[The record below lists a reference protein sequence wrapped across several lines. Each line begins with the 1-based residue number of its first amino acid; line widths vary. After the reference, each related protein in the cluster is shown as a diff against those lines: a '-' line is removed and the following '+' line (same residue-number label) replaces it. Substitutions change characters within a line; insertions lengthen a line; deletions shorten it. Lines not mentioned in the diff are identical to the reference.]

1 MNNSNRA
8 DEFGEVAA
16 AVASQRKF
24 AVYHELAARARRTG
38 KAVIVR
44 TGKVAGKPYVDRL
57 YPVRH
62 NPTAARRAARY
73 QSTRNRAEEFLHR
86 CVCTEEDWTFVSK
99 LLAPIKRESVRKGKA
114 AWGTNYRGGAYHG
127 HSIFECNGPSWT
139 RLEKRRGELCDDLC
153 AAAGLLHELAAIQ
166 PWKSCILVREWGR
179 LNRRGQPSLKSVFYR
194 LATDYAEAARR
205 PDGKLSR
212 GVWPALARH
221 LSLPEFGI
229 NLSATELRKYFSRRG
244 GLSLI
249 KTPQQLAL
257 YSGSQSQR

>member
-114 AWGTNYRGGAYHG
+114 AWGTNYLGGIPRTLHLRMQ
-127 HSIFECNGPSWT
+127 WT
-139 RLEKRRGELCDDLC
+139 LLDASREAPRRAVRRPLRRGWAVARAGSHSTVEELYPG
-153 AAAGLLHELAAIQ
+153 ARMGPA
-166 PWKSCILVREWGR
+166 KSPR
-179 LNRRGQPSLKSVFYR
+179 
-194 LATDYAEAARR
+194 
-205 PDGKLSR
+205 
-212 GVWPALARH
+212 
-221 LSLPEFGI
+221 
-229 NLSATELRKYFSRRG
+229 SAV
-244 GLSLI
+244 
-249 KTPQQLAL
+249 A
-257 YSGSQSQR
+257 